1 MRAAGAQMMC
11 LRNDVPLRGNGGR
24 AGSPFS
30 QVGRTLSGAYAPAPP
45 KGGAFNEIASFAL
58 QPETLP
64 PCQRL
69 PPRGSW
75 QNRQVLTEG
84 VRPLPAFSGDF
95 YFTQRT
101 FFAEFYP
108 LALKKYTLFFY
119 LRVVY
124 A

>member
-1 MRAAGAQMMC
+1 MFREPIFTGRA
-11 LRNDVPLRGNGGR
+11 NPLRRLR
-24 AGSPFS
+24 ASSPE
-30 QVGRTLSGAYAPAPP
+30 
-45 KGGAFNEIASFAL
+45 GGAFNEIASFAL

-84 VRPLPAFSGDF
+84 VRPLPAFSGGF
-95 YFTQRT
+95 YFTQRI
-101 FFAEFYP
+101 FAAGFYP
-108 LALKKYTLFFY
+108 LAPKKYALFFS
-119 LRVVY
+119 LPVVY